1 MVKKPKVRQEYFQEL
16 KDQILFWDRVI
27 EYTKEDLKQARENR
41 NGQMRALKSLQKR
54 YDKQ

>member
-1 MVKKPKVRQEYFQEL
+1 MVKKPKVREEYFKEL